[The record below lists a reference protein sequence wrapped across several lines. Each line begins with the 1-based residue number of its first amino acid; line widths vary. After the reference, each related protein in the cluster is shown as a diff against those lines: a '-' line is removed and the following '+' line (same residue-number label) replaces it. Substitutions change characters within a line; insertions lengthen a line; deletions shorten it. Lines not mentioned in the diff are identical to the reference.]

1 MSNTTYDNLLEQAIA
16 TAQAIGEPLEQGE
29 IKSHDCFNGYEVA
42 RLVELLG
49 EQVVKDWRSTYEA
62 IVIKEIE
69 TAYLDDE
76 KKLKIQAP
84 VVSKRGKTKG
94 LKGWVVNQMPSQ
106 YNENETAYLVN
117 DLHGEGGWVNGK
129 SLDLRV
135 PEIGELD
142 LMLGLLAK
150 HGLWKSSLRRGVK
163 VTDRQSTQTGILLG
177 FGNHG
182 FSVAVQWEGT
192 DKEEWVSVGKL
203 DCPSFQ
209 G

>member
-16 TAQAIGEPLEQGE
+16 TAQAIGEPLEQGKT
-29 IKSHDCFNGYEVA
+29 KSHDCFNGYDVA

-49 EQVVKDWRSTYEA
+49 EQAIKEWRSAYEDV
-62 IVIKEIE
+62 VIKEIE

-76 KKLKIQAP
+76 KKLKTHAP

-94 LKGWVVNQMPSQ
+94 LRGWVINQMPSQ
-106 YNENETAYLVN
+106 YSENETAYLVN

-135 PEIGELD
+135 PEIGEQD
-142 LMLGLLAK
+142 LLKGLVAK
-150 HGLWKSSLRRGVK
+150 RESWKNSLRRGVK
-163 VTDRQSTQTGILLG
+163 VTLGSQTGILLG

>member
-1 MSNTTYDNLLEQAIA
+1 MSNTTYDNLIEQAIA

-29 IKSHDCFNGYEVA
+29 SKSHDCFNGYDVT

-49 EQVVKDWRSTYEA
+49 EQAIVEWRSAYEVEA
-62 IVIKEIE
+62 IKEIE
-69 TAYLDDE
+69 TAYGLE
-76 KKLKIQAP
+76 KNKYKAQAP

-94 LKGWVVNQMPSQ
+94 LKGWVVNEMPSQ
-106 YNENETAYLVN
+106 YNESDTAYLVN

-142 LMLGLLAK
+142 LLLGLIEK
-150 HGLWKSSLRRGVK
+150 HRKWKESVKRGAS
-163 VTDRQSTQTGILLG
+163 VTLVGSTQKGILLG

-182 FSVAVQWEGT
+182 FSVAVQWEGMQA
-192 DKEEWVSVGKL
+192 EEWVSVGKL

-209 G
+209 S